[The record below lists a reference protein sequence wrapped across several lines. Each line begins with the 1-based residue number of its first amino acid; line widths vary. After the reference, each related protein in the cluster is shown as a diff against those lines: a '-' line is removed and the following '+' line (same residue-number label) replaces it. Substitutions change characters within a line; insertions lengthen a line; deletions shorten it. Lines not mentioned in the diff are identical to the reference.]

1 MRTQTRLPALLHHV
15 QCYAL
20 AARLTCLLLTVA
32 LGGITVPARLACA
45 QTSPSTTGAAGLST
59 PVPATRLKAS
69 LNRILE
75 GQEFQPESREKS
87 LLTQTIQRLRGYW
100 ERIRKWFQNLFRT
113 GGLAAGSSVVTG
125 ILVSLLLAGLFWILF
140 KIARD
145 WSPRTVGQAAPNAI
159 LAEEEAQADI
169 VRDPDVWAQQ
179 ASEWA
184 QKQDYRRAYRA
195 LFLAL
200 LLRLDAANV
209 LSYDRARTNGD
220 YLHVLR
226 AREKRPLYDLLLPLA
241 RGFDRLWY
249 GMEPARQSDYL
260 ALRET
265 YDHLPT
271 MLAGLAPSVATVVS
285 EPAPPAGKAQIA

>member
-15 QCYAL
+15 QCHAL
-20 AARLTCLLLTVA
+20 AARLTCLLLI
-32 LGGITVPARLACA
+32 GGIALPAYPACA
-45 QTSPSTTGAAGLST
+45 QTSPSIPGAAGSST
-59 PVPATRLKAS
+59 PVPTTRLKAS

-113 GGLAAGSSVVTG
+113 GGLAGGSSVVTG

-169 VRDPDVWAQQ
+169 VRDPDVWMQQ

-200 LLRLDAANV
+200 LVRLDAANV
-209 LSYDRARTNGD
+209 LSYNRARTNGD
-220 YLHVLR
+220 YLRVLR

-241 RGFDRLWY
+241 RSYDRFWY
-249 GMEPARQSDYL
+249 GMEPAQQSDYQDF
-260 ALRET
+260 RET
-265 YDHLPT
+265 YDRLPA
-271 MLAGLAPSVATVVS
+271 MLAGLAPFVATVVS